1 MSQTP
6 LLIHIGYHKTATTWM
21 QRALFVPEFGYRPL
35 MDHDE
40 VFAMISGAHDL
51 RFDPSVAQ
59 GWIAEKSAGLE
70 EAAVAVISSE
80 ILTGN
85 MFFGGRESLV
95 LAQRLK
101 TIAPDAKI
109 LITIRAQPKILPS
122 VYMQYLLRGGTL
134 SPSDF
139 FTGKPA
145 LGYTPFD
152 PDHFAYHRLHKVYCE
167 LFGVENVLVSTQEG
181 LAKDRAAVARQ
192 IADFSGNALTPEG
205 AAPEVEAQGV
215 SFPEYAVPVLRRISH
230 LQGGPVKSS
239 REFTPHSRPGHIYR
253 WSGSLIR
260 RLPTHNMLKGRKPV
274 ADYVKQQFEGYYD
287 SSNNALAAQIT
298 HPIDLSAYPSI
309 S

>member
-1 MSQTP
+1 MSDAP

-40 VFAMISGAHDL
+40 VFAMISGVHDL

-59 GWIAEKSAGLE
+59 GWIAEKSTGLE
-70 EAAVAVISSE
+70 EGAVAVISSE

-101 TIAPDAKI
+101 AIAPDAKI

-134 SPSDF
+134 SPKDF

-152 PDHFAYHRLHKVYCE
+152 PDHFAYHRLHKIYCE
-167 LFGVENVLVSTQEG
+167 LFGAENVLVSTQET

-192 IADFSGNALTPEG
+192 IADFSGNELTPEG

-215 SFPEYAVPVLRRISH
+215 SFPEYAVPVLRRASL

-239 REFTPHSRPGHIYR
+239 REFTPDSRPGRIYQ
-253 WSGSLIR
+253 WTGSLIR
-260 RLPTHNMLKGRKPV
+260 RLPSHNMLKGRKPV
-274 ADYVKQQFEGYYD
+274 ADYVTQQFGGYYN
-287 SSNNALAAQIT
+287 SSNSALAAQIA
-298 HPIDLSAYPSI
+298 HPIDLSAYPGCS
-309 S
+309 